1 MVPKVLKPASS
12 ARRAHSTSVLPSVSG
27 IVVGRPIPTST
38 MTPLLDPRVELARP
52 VNHRTKLGYR
62 YGRCHNS
69 SDPSLSSGGL
79 GGYSE
84 DGPRDNHGHH
94 RSTAVSPNS
103 LHDQRRRRDQHGLTT
118 RSLDGMQEV
127 RRQLD
132 RRAIALHGSQAA
144 APTPGMIR
152 HRQPGSVGG
161 RGNRRG
167 AGRTPRAGAAAQA
180 ASGSRSWCRRRGYT
194 ARPRRPARGRW
205 RGRRQATPR
214 TAPAAL
220 RSAGPSPGPAK
231 SPPNQVIEY
240 VFENESARLL
250 SLDPPARLGACSGVI
265 MKRVP

>member
-127 RRQLD
+127 SCPASPD
-132 RRAIALHGSQAA
+132 HALS
-144 APTPGMIR
+144 
-152 HRQPGSVGG
+152 
-161 RGNRRG
+161 
-167 AGRTPRAGAAAQA
+167 GAAAV
-180 ASGSRSWCRRRGYT
+180 
-194 ARPRRPARGRW
+194 
-205 RGRRQATPR
+205 
-214 TAPAAL
+214 
-220 RSAGPSPGPAK
+220 AK
-231 SPPNQVIEY
+231 MPIYAQNSSN
-240 VFENESARLL
+240 SCW
-250 SLDPPARLGACSGVI
+250 S
-265 MKRVP
+265 